1 MRIKELDALRG
12 IAALAVVFYHF
23 TTRYNQIFNK
33 ESSVNFSFG
42 WLGVPVFFI
51 LSGFVIYLTV
61 NKCKNVKDFLKKR
74 FFRLYPTYWI
84 CLFFTLIVQYI
95 SSFSVNKL
103 TFSDILVNFTMF
115 QELFSV
121 NNLDGAYWS
130 LFPELIFY
138 LIMAILML
146 FKKQNTFYTY
156 NVILILLGIIYMIW
170 PIIVFEKLITIHYIL
185 LFMIGIAFYR
195 IYNKINTN
203 VDFTLIFFNWLI
215 GTKLYYYSNQSISL
229 ILLYCFFFIII
240 GVYFLFIY
248 GKLKFLANS
257 KVLMFLGYIS
267 YTLYLIHQNI
277 GYIVIN
283 FTENYIG
290 RFYAILLAVSIA
302 IGLATLITYKIE
314 PIIRNLIAFKNDKN
328 GK

>member
-12 IAALAVVFYHF
+12 IAALAVVLYHF

-33 ESSVNFSFG
+33 EFSVNFSFG

-51 LSGFVIYLTV
+51 LSGFVIYLTI

-84 CLFFTLIVQYI
+84 CLFFTLIVQNI
-95 SSFSVNKL
+95 SSFSVNNL
-103 TFSDILVNFTMF
+103 TLSDVLINFTMF
-115 QELFSV
+115 QELFNV

-138 LIMAILML
+138 LIMATLML
-146 FKKQNTFYTY
+146 FKKQNTFYFY
-156 NVILILLGIIYMIW
+156 NVILILLGIIYLTW
-170 PIIVFEKLITIHYIL
+170 PVMVFEKLITIHYIL

-195 IYNKINTN
+195 IYNKINTS
-203 VDFTLIFFNWLI
+203 VDFILIFFNWLI

-229 ILLYCFFFIII
+229 FLLYCFFLIII

-277 GYIVIN
+277 GYVIIN
-283 FTENYIG
+283 FTENHIG
-290 RFYAILLAVSIA
+290 RFFSVLLAMFIVLI
-302 IGLATLITYKIE
+302 LATIITFKIE
-314 PIIRNLIAFKNDKN
+314 PFFRNLIVFKNDENEK
-328 GK
+328 